1 MLPGGSSRAAP
12 TGVAKPIITQRP
24 TNANRTKF
32 WLKPFMANPNSATL
46 TPAAAGSRGHDYR
59 EQGAGNLPE
68 IPGTGARTNI
78 SLHTYNIRQYMS
90 YKIGRC
96 CLRLESITN

>member
-1 MLPGGSSRAAP
+1 MLPGGSSRPAP

-24 TNANRTKF
+24 TNVCRTKF

-59 EQGAGNLPE
+59 GQDAGNPLE
-68 IPGTGARTNI
+68 ILGTGAGTQ
-78 SLHTYNIRQYMS
+78 HTPP
-90 YKIGRC
+90 C
-96 CLRLESITN
+96 SITSDNICHIKSLGVGSD